1 MEKIYDGEYGEK
13 VRPLPEKYMEI
24 VEKWLRVTKE
34 DQVLEMGCNQ
44 GTMLS
49 WLKEHARNAFGVDI
63 NEDAL
68 FKAQNEGTVAS
79 DIAHLPFAKESF
91 DKTISIHTLEH
102 VPDLSSVFQ
111 EIDRVTKN
119 GGLSLHFFPRPWTA
133 IRGLDGALLDAL
145 KSTNNPIEAFKLA
158 RKYHVHI
165 LNPEKIKEFCKGTSL
180 NVVEEKSFL
189 VMEEGGMSW
198 GVLLKKE

>member
-1 MEKIYDGEYGEK
+1 MEKIYDGEYGEA
-13 VRPLPEKYMEI
+13 VRPLPKKYMEI
-24 VEKWLRVTKE
+24 VEKWLRVSKE

-44 GTMLS
+44 GTILN
-49 WLKEHARNAFGVDI
+49 WLKEHTRNAFGVDI

-68 FKAQNEGTVAS
+68 FKAQNKRTVIG
-79 DIAHLPFAKESF
+79 DIAHLPFDNESF

-102 VPDLSSVFQ
+102 IPDLSSVFH
-111 EIDRVTKN
+111 EIDRVTKS

-145 KSTNNPIEAFKLA
+145 KTTNNPVEAFKLA

-165 LNPEKIKEFCKGTSL
+165 LNPEKIEGFCSGTNLKMDES
-180 NVVEEKSFL
+180 KSFL